1 MNLTFAGN
9 EGAGTMAL
17 ALNGGVNNK
26 IYFAA
31 KERSFNLLL
40 GFGGSEEECERAKV
54 FLGKAWEVRQE
65 AERLREGDMT
75 GTASVNAPFQGGGVL
90 EG

>member
-1 MNLTFAGN
+1 MQHFLLHCRATEDLRRVGLYA
-9 EGAGTMAL
+9 
-17 ALNGGVNNK
+17 
-26 IYFAA
+26 IP